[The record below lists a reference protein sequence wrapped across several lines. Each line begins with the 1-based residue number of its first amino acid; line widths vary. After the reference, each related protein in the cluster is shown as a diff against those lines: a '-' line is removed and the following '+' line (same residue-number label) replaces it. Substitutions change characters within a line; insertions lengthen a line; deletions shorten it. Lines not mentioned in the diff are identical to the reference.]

1 MGVPTLFKKII
12 SNKFYK
18 NIHKGIKNGQ
28 TKCDYFFMDYNG
40 IVYNAYENIKKN
52 IEENNFSKDKIEN
65 MVLEEVIS
73 ITKTLICTVVK
84 PSKITYIALDGPAPR
99 AKMVQQRSRRYKAV
113 MEKDFM
119 KDLKNKF
126 KIDES
131 KDIWDRSANISPGT
145 EFMEKL
151 SNRIIKAMKE
161 KTFQTH
167 NNSMKVIFNNGNTPG
182 EGEHKFLGLLRNMR
196 DMDSKKDDKIY
207 LYGRDADL
215 IILAVCTHKSNIHI
229 IREIQL
235 ENDKVLNELYEGYIY
250 LELNIDNLKTGFY
263 NDIIKKDSFK
273 EKSGLKVTKK
283 NKICLLNDYIFL
295 TFLAGN
301 DFVLSLPFL
310 KIKKNSLEKIINIY
324 QDIKDDYDT
333 YLVEFDYKN
342 DSKPSINIDFL
353 KKIYENG
360 SKKEDEWMK
369 RDIQKEVDK
378 YLSGYIDERTK
389 ESESKLS
396 EFDKIKTRYTHMHIS
411 SPHHPL
417 FKLYQ
422 EEIRLLNYNK
432 SYDTWSNEY
441 YKNFLGIQDKTNSN
455 DKDTINL
462 CIENYLESLYFTL
475 NYYYVGCPSWSWHYK
490 FRVAPL
496 LGDIFNYLD
505 NNKIDKI
512 NECNNFNL
520 DKPMTPFQ
528 QLLFI
533 LPPQNSHILPEVLR
547 PIMTDDKIGASQ
559 YYPESI
565 RIDAAFG
572 GKTMYSEA
580 ILPEINDKYLI
591 NIIEKYEKNLNE
603 EEKNR
608 NTIRTK
614 SFGN

>member
-235 ENDKVLNELYEGYIY
+235 ENDKVLNELYEDYIY